1 MTPWGAWVGLAAVAI
16 VLTAVDIQRFHRRT
30 DPVSAR
36 EAAVWSAVLV
46 TVGLAFAV
54 PTAMVLGVKAAQEYL
69 GGYLIEKA
77 LAIENVYAIATV
89 VAAFSIPAA
98 AERRLLAW
106 AIAGAIGLRLAFLAL
121 GLAAGDL
128 RGLLPVFGSLLV
140 VGGVAMAL
148 GRVPHLAARRNPL
161 VTAARGPVRSTPDY
175 EGAELVVER
184 GGRRLATPLL
194 AAVIAV
200 ITVDIVFAAS
210 MPIILTQ
217 TKSPFLVVASTVFA
231 LLGLR
236 GVYFVL
242 TRRGHLD
249 RLKRGVGLILAA
261 VGAEMVSRAVFGL
274 EAKPSLVIVPL
285 VLLATVVDSLRGP
298 APEGRLSGGAGRSAP
313 RPNETP
319 PAGGG
324 GDDPVAAGSGCGVR
338 PAPGRGSR
346 SPRGRRG

>member
-1 MTPWGAWVGLAAVAI
+1 MTPWGAWVGLAAVVI

-30 DPVSAR
+30 EPVSGR

-46 TVGLAFAV
+46 AVGLAFAV

-77 LAIENVYAIATV
+77 LAIENVYAIAAV
-89 VAAFSIPAA
+89 VAAFSVPAA

-106 AIAGAIGLRLAFLAL
+106 AITGAIGLRLAFLAL
-121 GLAAGDL
+121 GVAAGDL
-128 RGLLPVFGSLLV
+128 RGLLPAFGSLLV
-140 VGGVAMAL
+140 VGGIAMAL
-148 GRVPHLAARRNPL
+148 GRVPHLGARRNPL
-161 VTAARGPVRSTPDY
+161 VSATQGPVRSTPDY
-175 EGAELVVER
+175 EGAELVIQR
-184 GGRRLATPLL
+184 RGRRVATPLL

-200 ITVDIVFAAS
+200 VTVDIVFAAS

-242 TRRGHLD
+242 TRRGRLD
-249 RLKRGVGLILAA
+249 RLKRGVGVILVV
-261 VGAEMVSRAVFGL
+261 VGAEMVSRSVFGL
-274 EAKPSLVIVPL
+274 DAKPSLVIVPL

-298 APEGRLSGGAGRSAP
+298 SADAAVSGGGGRSAP
-313 RPNETP
+313 RPSATTP
-319 PAGGG
+319 ADGG
-324 GDDPVAAGSGCGVR
+324 GDDPGSAGSGCVDR
-338 PAPGRGSR
+338 PAPSRGSR
-346 SPRGRRG
+346 SPRGRPG